1 MFKEKGKEIMNKKIE
16 QLLLNGYITVAE
28 LFNDFSF
35 VEKTVVYYMNKLH
48 DNRVIERKVRQNWVN
63 GFLLILKNK

>member
-35 VEKTVVYYMNKLH
+35 IEKTVGYYMNKLH